1 MILTD
6 CDIIADKCRSS
17 RNIYFQ
23 KKRRFYHEQIGWNYR
38 MTNLQAA
45 VGLAQFERLDEFIH
59 KKRRIG
65 ELYSDLL
72 KDFPNVQIPLSK
84 TNYAS
89 NIYWVYGIVLLD
101 EEAHDA
107 ISMIKRFESVK
118 IETRPFFY
126 PMHLQPVFRKMGMFK
141 SESHPN
147 SERLANQGFTC
158 LAV

>member
-1 MILTD
+1 
-6 CDIIADKCRSS
+6 
-17 RNIYFQ
+17 
-23 KKRRFYHEQIGWNYR
+23 

-59 KKRRIG
+59 KKHRIG

-89 NIYWVYGIVLLD
+89 NIYWVYGIVLID

-107 ISMIKRFESVK
+107 LSMIKKFESVK

-147 SERLANQGFTC
+147 SERLANQGFY
-158 LAV
+158 LPSGVGIKEEEIEIVAEYLGKFL